1 MRVTVAGSGGAA
13 VTKDR
18 SCPGILIDGL
28 TLVDC
33 GSGSLK
39 NLRLLGVDLGLVER
53 VLLSHL
59 HNDHVGDLSSLL
71 WTMQIE
77 GRKAP
82 LAISGAPGTARFVD
96 ELLRLVRTPEEFLG
110 YELDCLDLT
119 GEAGLAEEGN
129 FRWCRGQHMPESLA
143 YRLGADDEGRG
154 GVCISGDTRPLQ
166 SVAALARGVD
176 LLVHDA
182 SFPSGEAHAAVESNH
197 STAAEAGDVAS
208 RAGAGALMLFY
219 VLGRGRSYEE
229 TLVREASERFRGR
242 VMLATDLMVLD
253 LP

>member
-13 VTKDR
+13 VTKER
-18 SCPGILIDGL
+18 SCPSILIDGL

-82 LAISGAPGTARFVD
+82 LAIRGPPGTARFVD

-110 YELDCLDLT
+110 YRLDCIDLI
-119 GEAGLAEEGN
+119 GEAGVADEGDY
-129 FRWCRGQHMPESLA
+129 RWCRGEHVPESLA
-143 YRLGADDEGRG
+143 YRLGAGDEGRG
-154 GVCISGDTRPLQ
+154 GLCVSGDTRPLQ
-166 SVAALARGVD
+166 RVAALAHGVD
-176 LLVHDA
+176 LLVHDS
-182 SFPSGEAHAAVESNH
+182 SFPSGEACVAVKSNH

-208 RAGAGALMLFY
+208 WAGAGALMLFY
-219 VLGRGRSYEE
+219 VLGRGRIYEE

-242 VMLATDLMVLD
+242 VMLARDLMILD